1 MKKPNQAL
9 FRYYTRISQSAL
21 GTLHGQDAFYQFL
34 SQNSAG
40 RAAGPVPV
48 PIAPKVAEN
57 VD

>member
-9 FRYYTRISQSAL
+9 FSYYTRISQSAL
-21 GTLHGQDAFYQFL
+21 GTLHGQDASYQFL

-40 RAAGPVPV
+40 HVAGPVPV